1 MTGRTGAR
9 HAGRF
14 GRVAALALAGMLA
27 LGGISRSENQDDE
40 AEGIPVPAGP
50 MRIADT
56 RLEPITWAD
65 IDGWLS
71 DDHAGSFATFL
82 ASCRTV
88 VAGAKA
94 SPHDPRPVFAALA
107 AVCGRA
113 LAAMPLEADAAR
125 QFFEDNFRPVR
136 IARIESETG
145 LLTGY
150 YEPVVQGSRFP
161 TGDFKV
167 PLYRRP
173 PDLVHM
179 GSKRR
184 MTSQPNKG
192 RVVRRINWR
201 KFVPYYDRAEIEDG
215 VLDGRHLEICYVKSW
230 TDVLFMQIQ
239 GSARVRLEDGV
250 TVRVNY
256 DSHNGQPGTSV
267 GRTLIDRNL
276 ISREDMSMDRIRA
289 WMEANPQEANEVRR
303 LNKAF
308 VFFRV
313 VGLSEFDEAA
323 GAQGVP
329 LTPVRSIAVDRA
341 IHVYGTPFF
350 IEADLPIASDAP
362 MTRFR
367 RLMIAQDTGSAIVG
381 PARADIFFG
390 AGDEAGRVAGRI
402 KQQGRF
408 TMLLPRELDLVEA
421 GKAMPLPPGRPPEA
435 IEKTAETAS
444 PPRAGPVPLPPE
456 RPLEAAEPLPGP
468 VPLPQP
474 KPK

>member
-1 MTGRTGAR
+1 MTGEVRAEQG
-9 HAGRF
+9 GRPA
-14 GRVAALALAGMLA
+14 RVAALTLCVLLA
-27 LGGISRSENQDDE
+27 LGGALRAENQDDE
-40 AEGIPVPAGP
+40 VEGLPAPAGP
-50 MRIADT
+50 MRLADT
-56 RLEPITWAD
+56 RLEPIAWGE
-65 IDGWLS
+65 IDGWQN
-71 DDHAGSFATFL
+71 DDHAAAFATFL
-82 ASCRTV
+82 SSCRVV
-88 VAGAKA
+88 VAGAKG
-94 SPHDPRPVFAALA
+94 SSRDPRPVFAALA

-113 LAAMPLEADAAR
+113 LAAMPLEGDAAR

-136 IARIESETG
+136 ISKIEAETG

-150 YEPVVQGSRFP
+150 YEPVVEGSRFS
-161 TGDFKV
+161 TGEFPV

-173 PDLVHM
+173 PDLVHL
-179 GSKRR
+179 GSRR
-184 MTSQPNKG
+184 RATSLPNKG

-289 WMEANPQEANEVRR
+289 WMAANPQEASEVRR

-313 VGLSEFDEAA
+313 IGLSEFDEAA

-329 LTPVRSIAVDRA
+329 LTAIRSIAVDRA
-341 IHVYGTPFF
+341 VHVYGTPFF
-350 IEADLPIASDAP
+350 IEADLPIASDVPA
-362 MTRFR
+362 TRFR
-367 RLMIAQDTGSAIVG
+367 RLVIAQDTGSAIVG

-421 GKAMPLPPGRPPEA
+421 GKEM
-435 IEKTAETAS
+435 
-444 PPRAGPVPLPPE
+444 PLPPE
-456 RPLEAAEPLPGP
+456 RPPEAVEKPAEDQPEQPSADAVP
-468 VPLPQP
+468 VPRPRP
-474 KPK
+474 RS

>member
-1 MTGRTGAR
+1 
-9 HAGRF
+9 
-14 GRVAALALAGMLA
+14 
-27 LGGISRSENQDDE
+27 
-40 AEGIPVPAGP
+40 
-50 MRIADT
+50 
-56 RLEPITWAD
+56 
-65 IDGWLS
+65 
-71 DDHAGSFATFL
+71 
-82 ASCRTV
+82 
-88 VAGAKA
+88 
-94 SPHDPRPVFAALA
+94 
-107 AVCGRA
+107 
-113 LAAMPLEADAAR
+113 
-125 QFFEDNFRPVR
+125 
-136 IARIESETG
+136 
-145 LLTGY
+145 
-150 YEPVVQGSRFP
+150 
-161 TGDFKV
+161 
-167 PLYRRP
+167 
-173 PDLVHM
+173 
-179 GSKRR
+179 
-184 MTSQPNKG
+184 
-192 RVVRRINWR
+192 
-201 KFVPYYDRAEIEDG
+201 

-456 RPLEAAEPLPGP
+456 RPLEAVEPLPGP

>member
-1 MTGRTGAR
+1 MTGQAGVR

-14 GRVAALALAGMLA
+14 GRVAALTLCVLLA
-27 LGGISRSENQDDE
+27 LGGAPRAENQDDE
-40 AEGIPVPAGP
+40 VEGLPAPAGP
-50 MRIADT
+50 MRLADT
-56 RLEPITWAD
+56 RLEPTAWGE
-65 IDGWLS
+65 IDGWQN
-71 DDHAGSFATFL
+71 DDHAAAFATFL
-82 ASCRTV
+82 ASCRVV
-88 VAGAKA
+88 VAGAKG
-94 SPHDPRPVFAALA
+94 SSRDPRPVFAALA

-113 LAAMPLEADAAR
+113 LAALPLEGDAAR
-125 QFFEDNFRPVR
+125 QFFEDNFRPVH
-136 IARIESETG
+136 ISKIEAETG

-150 YEPVVQGSRFP
+150 YEPVVEGSRVP
-161 TGDFKV
+161 TGEFPV

-173 PDLVHM
+173 RDLVHL
-179 GSKRR
+179 GSTRR
-184 MTSQPNKG
+184 ATSLPNKG

-267 GRTLIDRNL
+267 GRTLIERNL

-289 WMEANPQEANEVRR
+289 WMAANPQEASEVRR

-313 VGLSEFDEAA
+313 IGLSEFDEAA

-329 LTPVRSIAVDRA
+329 LTPVRSVAVDRA
-341 IHVYGTPFF
+341 VHVYGTPFF
-350 IEADLPIASDAP
+350 IEADLPIASDASA
-362 MTRFR
+362 TKFR
-367 RLMIAQDTGSAIVG
+367 RLVIAQDTGSAIVG

-408 TMLLPRELDLVEA
+408 TLLLPRELDLVEA
-421 GKAMPLPPGRPPEA
+421 GKEM
-435 IEKTAETAS
+435 
-444 PPRAGPVPLPPE
+444 PLPPE
-456 RPLEAAEPLPGP
+456 RPPEAAEKPAENPPPEQPSADAVP
-468 VPLPQP
+468 VPRPRP
-474 KPK
+474 RS

>member
-1 MTGRTGAR
+1 MTGQTRAQWG
-9 HAGRF
+9 GRAP
-14 GRVAALALAGMLA
+14 RVAALALCALLA
-27 LGGISRSENQDDE
+27 IGGTLRAENQDDE
-40 AEGIPVPAGP
+40 AEGIPAPAGP
-50 MRIADT
+50 MRLADT
-56 RLEPITWAD
+56 RLEPIAWSD
-65 IDGWLS
+65 IDGWQS
-71 DDHAGSFATFL
+71 DDHAAAFAAFL
-82 ASCRTV
+82 ASCRAV

-94 SPHDPRPVFAALA
+94 SSPDPRPVFAALA

-113 LAAMPLEADAAR
+113 LAAVPLEGDAAR
-125 QFFEDNFRPVR
+125 QFFDDNLRAVR
-136 IARIESETG
+136 ISRIESETG

-150 YEPVVQGSRFP
+150 YEPVVDGSRFP
-161 TGDFKV
+161 TGEFKV

-173 PDLVHM
+173 RDLVHM

-184 MTSQPNKG
+184 LARLTNKG

-201 KFVPYYDRAEIEDG
+201 KFVPYYERAEIEDG

-239 GSARVRLEDGV
+239 GSARVRLEDGL

-267 GRTLIDRNL
+267 GRTLIERNL

-289 WMEANPQEANEVRR
+289 GMEKNPEEASEVRR

-308 VFFRV
+308 VFFRIT
-313 VGLSEFDEAA
+313 GLSEFDEAA
-323 GAQGVP
+323 GAQNVP

-341 IHVYGTPFF
+341 MHVYGTPFF

-362 MTRFR
+362 MTKFR

-421 GKAMPLPPGRPPEA
+421 GKAMPLPP
-435 IEKTAETAS
+435 
-444 PPRAGPVPLPPE
+444 E
-456 RPLEAAEPLPGP
+456 RPVEAAEKPPAERPAAAGMVTPLTEKPPQQPSAVVVP
-468 VPLPQP
+468 VPRP
-474 KPK
+474 KPKS

>member
-1 MTGRTGAR
+1 MTGQTWPR
-9 HAGRF
+9 HAGGF
-14 GRVAALALAGMLA
+14 GRVAALALCA
-27 LGGISRSENQDDE
+27 LLVFGGVPRAENQNDDE
-40 AEGIPVPAGP
+40 VEGIPAPTGP
-50 MRIADT
+50 LRLADT
-56 RLEPITWAD
+56 RLEPIGWSD
-65 IDGWLS
+65 IEGWQN
-71 DDHAGSFATFL
+71 DDHAAAFATFL
-82 ASCRTV
+82 ASCRAV

-94 SPHDPRPVFAALA
+94 PLRDSRPVFAALA

-113 LAAMPLEADAAR
+113 LAAMPLEGAAAR
-125 QFFEDNFRPVR
+125 QFFEDNFRAVR
-136 IARIESETG
+136 ISKIESETG

-150 YEPVVQGSRFP
+150 YEPVVEGSRFP
-161 TGDFKV
+161 TGEFKV

-173 PDLVHM
+173 RDLVHM

-184 MTSQPNKG
+184 LASLPNKG

-201 KFVPYYDRAEIEDG
+201 RFVPYYERAEIEDG
-215 VLDGRHLEICYVKSW
+215 VLDGRHLEICYVRSW

-239 GSARVRLEDGV
+239 GSARVRLEDGL

-267 GRTLIDRNL
+267 GRVLIERNL

-289 WMEANPQEANEVRR
+289 WMAKNPDEASEVRR

-308 VFFRV
+308 VFFRIT
-313 VGLSEFDEAA
+313 GLSEFDEAA
-323 GAQGVP
+323 GAQNVP

-362 MTRFR
+362 MTKFR

-421 GKAMPLPPGRPPEA
+421 GKAMPLPPERPAEA
-435 IEKTAETAS
+435 REKPPAETAA
-444 PPRAGPVPLPPE
+444 PPTEQPAQPPSADAVPVP
-456 RPLEAAEPLPGP
+456 R
-468 VPLPQP
+468 P
-474 KPK
+474 KPKS

>member
-1 MTGRTGAR
+1 MTRKAAAR
-9 HAGRF
+9 HAIRF
-14 GRVAALALAGMLA
+14 GRVAALALCALLA
-27 LGGISRSENQDDE
+27 LGGALRAANQDE
-40 AEGIPVPAGP
+40 AEGRPAQAGP
-50 MRIADT
+50 MRLAET
-56 RLEPITWAD
+56 RLEPIAWGD
-65 IDGWLS
+65 IEGWTS
-71 DDHAGSFATFL
+71 DDHAAAFATFL
-82 ASCRTV
+82 SSCRAV
-88 VAGAKA
+88 VAGAKSA
-94 SPHDPRPVFAALA
+94 ARDPRPVAAALVA
-107 AVCGRA
+107 ACGRA
-113 LAAMPLEADAAR
+113 LATAPLEGDAAR
-125 QFFEDNFRPVR
+125 HFFEDNFRPVR
-136 IARIESETG
+136 IAKIENETG

-161 TGDFKV
+161 TGEFPV

-179 GSKRR
+179 GSQRR
-184 MTSQPNKG
+184 AAGFPNKG

-239 GSARVRLEDGV
+239 GSARVRLEDGL

-267 GRTLIDRNL
+267 GRVLIDRNL

-289 WMEANPQEANEVRR
+289 WMAANPQEASEVRR

-308 VFFRV
+308 VFFRIT
-313 VGLSEFDEAA
+313 GLSEFDEAA

-362 MTRFR
+362 VTKFR

-390 AGDEAGRVAGRI
+390 AGHEAGRVAGRI

-421 GKAMPLPPGRPPEA
+421 GKAMPLPPERPAEA
-435 IEKTAETAS
+435 VEKAAETPAEQPS
-444 PPRAGPVPLPPE
+444 ADAVPVP
-456 RPLEAAEPLPGP
+456 RPRPRS
-468 VPLPQP
+468 
-474 KPK
+474 